1 MNGGYI
7 LIDAAGV
14 NLAAE
19 SSATVSGLFEEL
31 KRAYDLKKPVILNNV
46 EVVDGKIISPT
57 PAGVYEYEGDMIAVV
72 FSAMITVTS
81 EDSVTITTAS

>member
-19 SSATVSGLFEEL
+19 TSVTVSGLFEEL
-31 KRAYDLKKPVILNNV
+31 KKAYKLKKPVILNNV
-46 EVVDGKIISPT
+46 EVVDGEIISPIHT
-57 PAGVYEYEGDMIAVV
+57 GVYEYEGDMIAVV
-72 FSAMITVTS
+72 FSAMITVTN